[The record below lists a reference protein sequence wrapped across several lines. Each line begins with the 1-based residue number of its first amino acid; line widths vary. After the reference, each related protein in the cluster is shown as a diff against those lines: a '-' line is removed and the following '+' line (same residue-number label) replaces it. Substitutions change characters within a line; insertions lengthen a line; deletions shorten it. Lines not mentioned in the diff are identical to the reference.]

1 LRTAPARSTEQ
12 LRADPAGAKEA
23 VSMPEE
29 SFDRDE
35 LNKVNLEQID
45 KLHPGAFY
53 MVKSLLWECQRKE
66 RDTFLKLHD
75 AEPDGHVVHYEVVR
89 GDPQLVVRLAKALG
103 FKNVTESVLEVR
115 SV

>member
-1 LRTAPARSTEQ
+1 
-12 LRADPAGAKEA
+12 
-23 VSMPEE
+23 MPDE
-29 SFDRDE
+29 SLDKDA
-35 LNKVNLEQID
+35 LNKANLEQID

-53 MVKSLLWECQRKE
+53 LVKSLLWECQRKE
-66 RDTFLKLHD
+66 RDTFLRLRD
-75 AEPDGHVVHYEVVR
+75 AAPDGHVVHYEVVH

>member
-1 LRTAPARSTEQ
+1 
-12 LRADPAGAKEA
+12 
-23 VSMPEE
+23 MP
-29 SFDRDE
+29 DE
-35 LNKVNLEQID
+35 PLDKDALYKANLEQID

-53 MVKSLLWECQRKE
+53 LVKSLLWECQRAQ

-75 AEPDGHVVHYEVVR
+75 AAPDGHVVHYELVR

-103 FKNVTESVLEVR
+103 FKSVTESVLEVR